1 MKRRMKQVV
10 SLCVVTGILLGLSS
24 GVFAGPDLPVVSD
37 RGDGYKEATFTG
49 NQSAGISLVSSWSG
63 APYIALNVENLT
75 RDITP
80 ASSVDGILLSLWGG
94 NGGDGTDFFGGDG
107 GAGRAAARLWS
118 PLSIPWYWG
127 PELMFSGGGY
137 GIVTSGPSA
146 DAIGVFSAGG
156 RGGTGGWSA
165 AGEGGHGGTGG
176 RAGLLYV
183 QSFGDL
189 QTSGA
194 SSRGLVAQNVGGN
207 GGTGGDA
214 NGKGGRG
221 GTGGQAWG
229 TQVISSGSIETAGES
244 APGILANTRG
254 GSGGKGGHAGGPYGE
269 GGAGGAGGAGYT
281 TAVIASGNITTSG
294 NKSPGIFMDFQGGSG
309 GSGGDSGGAYGEGG
323 AGGSGAG
330 GGSAGFPGVPD
341 SVFVQYSGTGSI
353 ATSGVSSPGIS
364 AQSQGGA
371 GGNGGHTG
379 GLYAAG
385 GNGGKGGDAFP
396 VQVQG
401 WGNIDTV
408 GDSSAGILAV
418 SKGGLGGKGGTAGGA
433 YGAGGAGGVGGAGG
447 SVQVSLMSGRHITTA
462 GSQADGISARS
473 LGGAGGDGGTGG
485 GLAGV
490 GGGARGSGPGG
501 SITIGND
508 GQIAT
513 SGVTSRGVFAESVG
527 GFAGDAGVGG
537 GVAAWGG
544 SVNSTGAGGDVAVTN
559 RGTIST
565 GGGNSTSI
573 FAQSVGGGGGSGAG
587 TGGLVSLGGTG
598 SAGGKGGAVAVT
610 NDGHLQTVGDV
621 SRGIVAQSVGGGGG
635 DGGGASSL
643 VAFGGRGNSTGD
655 GGNVTVH
662 NTGTIVTAGNTAGGV
677 VAQSTGGGGGIAG
690 GVVTEDDLPGGSG
703 GGVNAV
709 FFSTGGTGGSGG
721 SGGDVTINHSGSL
734 ATSGT
739 DSAGLAGYSIGGGGG
754 SGGRGYSFGIEGT
767 FVRGGDS
774 AQGGSGGQVN
784 VNSTAGSI
792 VTDGS
797 FSSGIHAMSLGGGGG
812 AGGDVI
818 SFTGAVQMSG
828 SYVFGGQG
836 GAGGNGNDVQVAS
849 RSQVTTLGEHSHGL
863 SAQSIGGGGGAGGAV
878 VNTNLTVGGME
889 GMPGMSVALSIGGD
903 GGNGGDGGVVNVAN
917 EGDVGTSGFRS
928 YGVGAQSVGG
938 GGGDGGS
945 SLTTVMA
952 IESFSV
958 SVNLGGAAGKGGHG
972 DSVSVTNSGSIT
984 SAGES
989 AYGILGQSV
998 GGGGGSGGS
1007 SSLLHAEIGVLTKLW
1022 QLLLPSVDINSDL
1035 TLGGS
1040 GGDGGSGGRVDIAN
1054 TGDID
1059 TAGRFAHG
1067 ILAQSVGGGGGSGG
1081 NATKMDFSLGIDLWE
1096 LVGLG
1101 GFLDFSSSF
1110 TLGGSGGVD
1119 GDGGVVVVR
1128 NQGSIATQGHFA
1140 NGVLAQSVGGGGGS
1154 LGDSTEIDADLP
1166 DEIVEAIRSVPIPL
1180 MNTTLRP
1187 GGSGGA
1193 MGDGGE
1199 VRVYNDGR
1207 IATQGHFANGILA
1220 QSIGGGGGASGIVVS
1235 DEYDLIDPLNSFVR
1249 LQGRNGGTGNGGDV
1263 IVENSADITTQGVF
1277 AHGILA
1283 QSIGGGGGFA
1293 GIGEEL
1299 GISSLELGPH
1309 ARGVFSED
1317 SGVGVGFAGSAGGS
1331 GSAGAVSVTHHGN
1344 ITTSGDMSHG
1354 ILAQSVAGSGGTAGP
1369 VTVTVGSS
1377 IMANGANSDG
1387 IHAQSLG
1394 SRGNGDISI
1403 TLNGGTVRGGSGSG
1417 VGVNFDGGADN
1428 TLINHGN
1435 ISALSGTAI
1444 RGSGGNDVVDNYG
1457 TVIGGV
1463 HLGAGS
1469 NAFNNN
1475 AGARFDAGAIIDLG
1489 VGNTLTNAGIL
1500 SPGGLGTIMDTTIIG
1515 DLVLSASS
1523 VLEIEIGGFA
1533 PGSFDSLHV
1542 AGTVTGG
1549 EAGMMSLMD
1558 FTPTMG
1564 AINFCF
1570 LPGFDPAAQMG
1581 LGESVFLPF
1590 LTADSPVDLALMSC
1604 TFSGGPSGFWYNVLQ
1619 QDGGLSLR
1627 AVYTGQTIP
1636 APGAALLA
1644 GIGLALLGWGRG
1656 RMRR

>member
-1 MKRRMKQVV
+1 MKRRMKQTV
-10 SLCVVTGILLGLSS
+10 SLWVVMGVLLGLSS
-24 GVFAGPDLPVVSD
+24 GVFAGPDLPIVSD

-63 APYIALNVENLT
+63 APYIAFHVKNLT

-80 ASSVDGILLSLWGG
+80 ASSVDGILLSLSGG
-94 NGGDGTDFFGGDG
+94 NGGDGTDFFGGNG

-118 PLSIPWYWG
+118 PLDIPWYWG
-127 PELMFSGGGY
+127 PELTFSGGGHA
-137 GIVTSGPSA
+137 IVTSGSSA
-146 DAIGVFSAGG
+146 DAIGIFSAGG

-183 QSFGDL
+183 QSYGDL
-189 QTSGA
+189 QTSGD
-194 SSRGLVAQNVGGN
+194 SSRGVVAQNVGGA

-221 GTGGQAWG
+221 GTGGEAWG
-229 TQVISSGSIETAGES
+229 TQVISGGSIGTAGES

-269 GGAGGAGGAGYT
+269 GGAGGAGGLGYV

-323 AGGSGAG
+323 AGGPGAG

-341 SVFVQYSGTGSI
+341 SVFVQYEGNGSI

-396 VQVQG
+396 VQIRS

-418 SKGGLGGKGGTAGGA
+418 SKGGLGGKGGNAGGA
-433 YGAGGAGGVGGAGG
+433 YGKGGAGGVGGAGG
-447 SVQVSLMSGRHITTA
+447 SVQVSLISGRHITTA

-473 LGGAGGDGGTGG
+473 LGGAGGAGGTGG

-513 SGVTSRGVFAESVG
+513 FGATSRGIFAESVG

-544 SVNSTGAGGDVAVTN
+544 SVNSTGAGGNVAVTN

-610 NDGHLQTVGDV
+610 NNGHLQTVGDV

-662 NTGTIVTAGNTAGGV
+662 NTGTIVTAGNTSGGI

-721 SGGDVTINHSGSL
+721 HGGGVTVTNSGSL
-734 ATSGT
+734 ETSGT
-739 DSAGLAGYSIGGGGG
+739 DSSGLAGYSIGGGGG

-812 AGGDVI
+812 AGGDVL
-818 SFTGAVQMSG
+818 SFTGGVQMSG

-878 VNTNLTVGGME
+878 VNTNLTVGGMD
-889 GMPGMSVALSIGGD
+889 GVPGVSVALSLGGD
-903 GGNGGDGGVVNVAN
+903 GGDGGDGGMVNAAN
-917 EGDVGTSGFRS
+917 EGDVSTLGFRS
-928 YGVGAQSVGG
+928 YGVAAQSVGG

-945 SLTTVMA
+945 SLTTVIA
-952 IESFSV
+952 IESFST
-958 SVNLGGAAGKGGHG
+958 SVNLGGGAGKGGHG
-972 DSVSVTNSGSIT
+972 DNVSVTNSGSIAT
-984 SAGES
+984 AGES

-1007 SSLLHAEIGVLTKLW
+1007 SSLLRAEIGAMTKLW
-1022 QLLLPSVDINSDL
+1022 ELLLPSVDFNFDL
-1035 TLGGS
+1035 TVGGS
-1040 GGDGGSGGRVDIAN
+1040 GGDGGSGGMVDLTN

-1096 LVGLG
+1096 LAGLG
-1101 GFLDFSSSF
+1101 DFFDFSSSF
-1110 TLGGSGGVD
+1110 TIGGSGGVD
-1119 GDGGVVVVR
+1119 GDGGAVVVR
-1128 NQGSIATQGHFA
+1128 NSGSIATQSHFA
-1140 NGVLAQSVGGGGGS
+1140 NGILAQSVGGGGGS
-1154 LGDSTEIDADLP
+1154 LGDSMEVDADLP
-1166 DEIVEAIRSVPIPL
+1166 DEIMEAIRSVPIPL
-1180 MNTTLRP
+1180 METTLRP
-1187 GGSGGA
+1187 GGASGA
-1193 MGDGGE
+1193 KGDGGE
-1199 VRVYNDGR
+1199 VRVYNDGL

-1235 DEYDLIDPLNSFVR
+1235 DKYDLIDPLNSFVR

-1293 GIGEEL
+1293 GISEEL
-1299 GISSLELGPH
+1299 GISSLELGH
-1309 ARGVFSED
+1309 AARGVFSENT
-1317 SGVGVGFAGSAGGS
+1317 GVGVGFAGSAGGS

-1344 ITTSGDMSHG
+1344 ITTSGAMSHG

-1377 IMANGANSDG
+1377 IMAHGMDSDG
-1387 IHAQSLG
+1387 IYAQSLG
-1394 SRGNGDISI
+1394 PRGNGDITI

-1417 VGVNFDGGADN
+1417 VGVNLDGGAEN
-1428 TLINHGN
+1428 TLTNHGVL
-1435 ISALSGTAI
+1435 SALSGTAI
-1444 RGSGGNDVVDNYG
+1444 RGSGGNDVVENHG

-1463 HLGAGS
+1463 RLGAGS

-1489 VGNTLTNAGIL
+1489 VGNTLTNDGIL

-1533 PGSFDSLHV
+1533 PGTFDSLHV
-1542 AGTVTGG
+1542 AGTVTGP
-1549 EAGMMSLMD
+1549 EAGLMSLMS

-1564 AINFCF
+1564 AVNFSF
-1570 LPGFDPAAQMG
+1570 LPGFDPTAQMG

-1636 APGAALLA
+1636 APGAVLLA
-1644 GIGLALLGWGRG
+1644 SIGLALLGCGRG